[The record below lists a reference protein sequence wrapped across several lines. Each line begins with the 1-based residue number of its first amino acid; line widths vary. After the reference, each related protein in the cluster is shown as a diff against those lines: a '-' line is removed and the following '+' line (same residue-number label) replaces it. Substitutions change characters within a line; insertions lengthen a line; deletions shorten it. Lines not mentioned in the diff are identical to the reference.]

1 MSLIVEFFTI
11 FHTELVDT
19 LIIYL
24 HSKFRMHNIRGL
36 LVTTTKPKDKYIVHS
51 RSHVLV
57 AHATK
62 LQTKTACFSE
72 TVVST
77 Y

>member
-1 MSLIVEFFTI
+1 MSLIVDFLTI

-24 HSKFRMHNIRGL
+24 NTKFRMHNIRGL

-62 LQTKTACFSE
+62 TADRDSVFL
-72 TVVST
+72 
-77 Y
+77 